1 MHHNKYL
8 IIRFIDF
15 YLSNSGTLK
24 ETSGL
29 HLDLFEVIKSA
40 ITSTQNGGAITV
52 VDMGEPDR
60 EVTTTSTEAEGEM
73 AAVKVD
79 TPSNYFDGLLRH
91 LVVAAASL
99 SHREQILLVLFVLYL
114 VAKMMFL
121 GSRNKHGS
129 GEVMYLAQR
138 VEELTKEVREM
149 KAILDQNSRT

>member
-1 MHHNKYL
+1 VKWL
-8 IIRFIDF
+8 LSRSILPRII
-15 YLSNSGTLK
+15 S
-24 ETSGL
+24 
-29 HLDLFEVIKSA
+29 
-40 ITSTQNGGAITV
+40 
-52 VDMGEPDR
+52 
-60 EVTTTSTEAEGEM
+60 
-73 AAVKVD
+73 
-79 TPSNYFDGLLRH
+79 GLLRH